1 MSANRLQL
9 LPGEFAQI
17 RRQSY
22 LFVAAL
28 CLALISIGAAWWYL
42 DQQQQAQMLARQAL
56 QQAQADAATMQ
67 QDRQDFDRYS
77 QAYRQLLA
85 KGVIGDEDRLQW
97 VEVLT
102 NISRQHPQMKLKY
115 RIDAQRPLDFVP
127 DVPDG
132 MRVFASRMHLR
143 LLTAHEAQLLAV
155 LEQLDKEAHG
165 LHLLRQCEIRRGKLD
180 EQQRDW
186 VAPPLESQCLI
197 EWVTLRQS
205 SQTPASADAA
215 TAGSNP

>member
-102 NISRQHPQMKLKY
+102 NISRQQPQMKLKY

-127 DVPDG
+127 DVPAG
-132 MRVFASRMHLR
+132 MRIFASRMHLR

-155 LEQLDKEAHG
+155 LAQLDKEAHG

-205 SQTPASADAA
+205 SPASAPADAA
-215 TAGSNP
+215 SAGSNS

>member
-1 MSANRLQL
+1 MSANRWQL
-9 LPGEFAQI
+9 LPGEFALI
-17 RRQSY
+17 RRQSI
-22 LFVAAL
+22 LFATAL
-28 CLALISIGAAWWYL
+28 LLALICIGAAWWYL
-42 DQQQQAQMLARQAL
+42 DHQQQVQMLARQSL

-67 QDRQDFDRYS
+67 QDRQDFEHYS

-102 NISRQHPQMKLKY
+102 NISRQQPQMKLKY

-132 MRVFASRMHLR
+132 MRIFASRMHLR
-143 LLTAHEAQLLAV
+143 LFTAHEAQLLAV
-155 LEQLDKEAHG
+155 LDQLDKEAHG

-180 EQQRDW
+180 QEQRDW

-205 SQTPASADAA
+205 SQTATTGDTAA
-215 TAGSNP
+215 AGNNP